1 MAGSLQNKYLNIC
14 KYSPDGYFGSKFVT
28 VVVTGDASG
37 QIHFEG
43 YQVSNQCMALV
54 KSQILIPTYDAP
66 ELGYIKETSQEQ
78 YIPDVYYKVREKSN
92 LSKFFFF
99 FFWIVRKKIRI
110 IMKS

>member
-1 MAGSLQNKYLNIC
+1 MAGWYQNKHLNMC

-54 KSQILIPTYDAP
+54 KSEIFIPTYDVP
-66 ELGYIKETSQEQ
+66 ELGYIKETSPEQ
-78 YIPDVYYKVREKSN
+78 YVPDVYYKVNTKQN
-92 LSKFFFF
+92 VFLNF
-99 FFWIVRKKIRI
+99 
-110 IMKS
+110 